1 MPAQLITGYFLEK
14 MNGFKEPIVI
24 PGDMNTSPATT
35 EEDVAMEDID
45 GQADG
50 PKLQYE
56 YETVADDGQDSLDMV
71 IPKGL
76 TVRRVAEL
84 YGPNEPVPVIDVK
97 AQEGEGKKWTM
108 GKWADYYE
116 QQGEKPVRNVI
127 SLEVSRS
134 KLGKLIRRPKAVRD
148 MDLQDAVWRE
158 DDKSAP
164 PPVQF
169 Y

>member
-1 MPAQLITGYFLEK
+1 MPAQLITGDFLEK

-24 PGDMNTSPATT
+24 PGDMNTPPATT

-84 YGPNEPVPVIDVK
+84 YGPN
-97 AQEGEGKKWTM
+97 
-108 GKWADYYE
+108 
-116 QQGEKPVRNVI
+116 
-127 SLEVSRS
+127 
-134 KLGKLIRRPKAVRD
+134 
-148 MDLQDAVWRE
+148 
-158 DDKSAP
+158 
-164 PPVQF
+164 
-169 Y
+169 